1 MSDSFH
7 PLDYLS
13 VVRRRLWWAV
23 VPLVVCV
30 AAGVALTRVLP
41 HVYRSQA
48 TIGVSSPRVSADL
61 VGHAAPMTKEE
72 RVRAVSQQLL
82 SRPVLERV
90 VRDEGLARGGK
101 TVDEAVDDLLAPDRV
116 RVEPMQLWKQVA
128 SDRAPLDAFTLSYA
142 DGTPQDAQRVTNRL
156 AQVFVETTSRNREAR
171 AEDTSAFIGTQ
182 LDASKQR
189 LDALEAQLRKAKEA
203 YMGRLPEQT
212 SANLSMVSGLR
223 QQLESTAIALRGEQD
238 RLSMLDR
245 QVDAMKQGASNDEVL
260 PGGLRLPPAQARVVT
275 LQQQLAD
282 ARTRYTEKHP
292 EILRLR
298 EELED
303 AKKAAADERTQPQ
316 SDRLAQL
323 QLDPQ
328 YRQLTSDR
336 ELARLR
342 VADLQRAEQ
351 QLRAQ
356 VSMYQSRVESAP
368 MVEQQLVSL
377 QRDYDLEKQQYTALS
392 EKRRAAELA
401 ENLERG
407 QAGEQFK
414 VLYAAF
420 LPHDPES
427 PNAARILLL
436 SVVLGMALGGA
447 AALAREYVDR
457 SVHDLRGLQAEF
469 DVPVLAE
476 ISRIPHYHAR
486 SAR

>member
-1 MSDSFH
+1 MPERTFH
-7 PLDYLS
+7 PLDYVSLL
-13 VVRRRLWWAV
+13 RRRAWWAILPLALCV
-23 VPLVVCV
+23 VV
-30 AAGVALTRVLP
+30 GVALTQVLP
-41 HVYRSQA
+41 RVYRSQA
-48 TIGVSSPRVSADL
+48 TIGISSPRVSADL
-61 VGHAAPMTKEE
+61 VGHATPITKEE

-90 VRDEGLARGGK
+90 VREEGLAAGR
-101 TVDEAVDDLLAPDRV
+101 TVDAAVDDLLGPDRV
-116 RVEPMQLWKQVA
+116 RVEPMQLWKQA
-128 SDRAPLDAFTLSYA
+128 ADRAPFDAFVLSYA
-142 DGTPQDAQRVTNRL
+142 GGTAQEAQRVTNRL
-156 AQVFVETTSRNREAR
+156 AQVFVETNSRSREAR

-182 LDASKQR
+182 LDASKTR

-245 QVDAMKQGASNDEVL
+245 QVDAMKQGASGDEVL
-260 PGGLRLPPAQARVVT
+260 PGGVRLPPAQARVVT

-292 EILRLR
+292 EIQRLTG
-298 EELED
+298 ELED
-303 AKKAAADERTQPQ
+303 AKKEAAAERTQPQ

-323 QLDPQ
+323 QLDPS

-336 ELARLR
+336 ERARLR

-356 VSMYQSRVESAP
+356 VAMYQSRVESAP

-392 EKRRAAELA
+392 ERRRAAELN
-401 ENLERG
+401 ESLERG

-414 VLYAAF
+414 VLYAAY
-420 LPHDPES
+420 LPRDPES
-427 PNAARILLL
+427 PNVVRILLL
-436 SVVLGMALGGA
+436 SVVLGIGLGGA
-447 AALAREYVDR
+447 SAMAREYFDR
-457 SVHDLRGLQAEF
+457 SVHDVRALQSEF

-476 ISRIPHYHAR
+476 ISRIPHYQAR